1 MTNYSEKIFPLKGSV
16 TYEQVAAAHK
26 RILLIAM
33 EIRDILNKH
42 NIPYSIFFGTV
53 IGAVRHKGF
62 VPWDLDIDL
71 GVFSEYERTISILKR
86 ELPCWLVVLD
96 SSVDPNY
103 CASWAKVVDRY
114 SEFHATAFTNDN
126 KFAYR
131 GLHVDLYNIKETTY
145 NHACLYRKEEAVSY
159 FKRMYRAGLISME
172 VMNDKILEQEQQ
184 YEEQQKSRKVLEKD
198 ILEYGFLHLFEAE
211 TDTIFPLKN
220 YEFEGE
226 IFSGPNDYDRFLK
239 GCYYKGDYMEYPPY
253 DKRDMK
259 VDEIKL
265 YPLP

>member
-1 MTNYSEKIFPLKGSV
+1 MTNYSEKDFPLKGSV

-26 RILLIAM
+26 RILLIAK
-33 EIRDILNKH
+33 EIRDILNRH

-62 VPWDLDIDL
+62 VPWDLDMDF
-71 GVFSEYERTISILKR
+71 GVFSEYENTISILKR
-86 ELPCWLVVLD
+86 ELPDWLVVLD
-96 SSVDPNY
+96 SSIDPNY

-114 SEFHATAFTNDN
+114 SEFHATTFTNDN
-126 KFAYR
+126 TFAYR

-145 NHACLYRKEEAVSY
+145 NSACLYRKEEAISY
-159 FKRMYRAGLISME
+159 YKRMNKAGLMSEE
-172 VMNDKILEQEQQ
+172 VMNVKISQQEQQ
-184 YEEQQKSRKVLEKD
+184 YEEQLKSRK
-198 ILEYGFLHLFEAE
+198 ILEEDIPEYAFLHFFEA
-211 TDTIFPLKN
+211 DKDSIFPLKD
-220 YEFEGE
+220 YEFEGMF
-226 IFSGPNDYDRFLK
+226 FSGPNDYDKFLK

-259 VDEIKL
+259 LDDIKL